1 MNQISRNSHSFSK
14 KYKCEK
20 CKDTGFTIIHS
31 DKCQPT
37 MRVCECR
44 KKESSKKQWA
54 NYGVDPTGIKTLGQF
69 DTRNE
74 RLLER
79 AKNLALNYVSNVEN
93 NKNWI
98 AFMGQSGS
106 GKSHLSKAIGA
117 MLIKKGFKVVYMPYS
132 EVVMELKRNT
142 MNEENYNKIL
152 NKFMKADV
160 LIIDDLFKE
169 KIKNNKLTADLTEA
183 DLKHIYPLLNYRYN
197 NNLRTV
203 ISTEATLQILR
214 ALDEA
219 LCGRIVEKCVDNIVV
234 FNDMK
239 YNYRFRNI

>member
-1 MNQISRNSHSFSK
+1 MKI
-14 KYKCEK
+14 
-20 CKDTGFTIIHS
+20 
-31 DKCQPT
+31 
-37 MRVCECR
+37 CECR

-54 NYGVDPTGIKTLGQF
+54 NYGVDPAEIKTLGQF

-98 AFMGQSGS
+98 AFMGQSGA
-106 GKSHLSKAIGA
+106 GKSHLSKAVGA

-132 EVVMELKRNT
+132 EAIMELKRNT

-214 ALDEA
+214 TLDEA